1 MQETLQYLWFKLLE
15 YWFLIGG
22 VTVTFI
28 MAVLRTHK
36 RTGKIDFVEA
46 VMCAIFTYGAYFL
59 LSWFKLP
66 QESLILIGSFLGY
79 YGTAKVTKLVSDRL
93 GSEDIK

>member
-1 MQETLQYLWFKLLE
+1 MQETLHELGLKILE

-28 MAVLRTHK
+28 MALLRTHK
-36 RTGKIDFVEA
+36 KTGKIDFVEA
-46 VMCAIFTYGAYFL
+46 LMCAIFTYGAYFL
-59 LSWFKLP
+59 LSWFNLP

-79 YGTAKVTKLVSDRL
+79 YGTAKVTKIVSDKL
-93 GSEDIK
+93 GSEEKQ